1 MSKRPINVEVRLR
14 HNEHPEKL
22 IRRFSKMCK
31 KERIVEEYRDRMYY
45 TKKAEKRRREKY
57 LKKRNAR
64 LAEEERQKS
73 QSPNMD
79 RGRRR

>member
-22 IRRFSKMCK
+22 IRRFSKKCK

-57 LKKRNAR
+57 LKKRKAR

-73 QSPNMD
+73 PNMN